1 MRKEAQAAGLDYT
14 AIPHTAHLWSSPPRE
29 EQGREFFS
37 IALDPAR
44 RPLFIH
50 CTHGVDRTGMMA
62 GLYRI
67 EAQGWQPAAAME
79 EMRLLGYHDWYND
92 LINYVRDYVPRGYG
106 AASAGTDRRG
116 RPAAE

>member
-1 MRKEAQAAGLDYT
+1 VRD
-14 AIPHTAHLWSSPPRE
+14 
-29 EQGREFFS
+29 FFR

-50 CTHGVDRTGMMA
+50 CTYGVDRTGMMS

-67 EAQGWQPAAAME
+67 EAQGWEPAAAME

-92 LINYVRDYVPRGYG
+92 LIHYVRDYVPRGYG
-106 AASAGTDRRG
+106 VSTTTTG
-116 RPAAE
+116 RP